1 MKKIIITLTIAMLT
15 VTTVNAESW
24 RNKNNRNN
32 SRNNNTTIVVN
43 NDRKGN
49 DATIVNNDRKGNDVT
64 IVNNHRK
71 GTNVTVVNNFR
82 PSGNKAFKI
91 ENKHNDRPQ
100 VGRRVN
106 DIPRGAVK
114 VHRHGRDYYRV
125 GNVLYDKIA
134 TATGIVYSI
143 VELLNS

>member
-15 VTTVNAESW
+15 VTTVDAESW

-49 DATIVNNDRKGNDVT
+49 DATIVNNDRKG
-64 IVNNHRK
+64 
-71 GTNVTVVNNFR
+71 TNVTVVNNFR

-100 VGRRVN
+100 VGQRVN